1 MKTAVYNAPA
11 EIVSDGKKIQFKMS
25 ASPKAFSILADGIYA
40 DKITAVIREL
50 STNAWDSHVQA
61 GNKNPFDVHLPT
73 TFNQNFFIRD
83 YGVGLSEEE
92 IETIYTTFFD
102 SNKTDSNDYTGGLGL
117 GSKTPFCYH
126 TKSFVI
132 TSIKNGVKLIYSAY
146 IDEMGFPSLVKMS
159 EEPSD
164 EATGVKVEFPVKSF
178 DVGEFKR
185 KAENVYKWFGTKPN
199 FVGYTINLPEIK
211 ETLFLDVK
219 NNYIQ
224 SVFHS
229 EYSGV
234 VMGNIFYPYD
244 FFSST
249 RFLVYCDIGSLD
261 IETSREG
268 LAFTEKTKR
277 RLEFIK
283 KTIEDQYQDVIK
295 KEIGSCKN
303 MWEAMIAAT
312 LIRKNFGRDFN
323 ISCIEYKGQSVDYV
337 YNASENLKKSRVIR
351 WGYSD
356 RNLEEIRLS
365 ASTNND
371 FEFIGFP
378 GGVYINDSSYAVKR
392 VKDHS
397 NSNGRALLIPD
408 QKTVDEFCDWLNF
421 PKSKIVGTS
430 TLPLNI
436 NRKASVSKTNKKG
449 SITVIEDDYRKSY
462 CFQNLDIDFS
472 TYDFTNHYYVISN
485 HYDILDSNGDVK
497 LTPMYVSRIQK
508 ALGRMGINITVLATT
523 KTQETI
529 ISSHCDKLWNFLE
542 KLSKNSKFLQDLET
556 NATYYN
562 TYSYNTRDFA
572 ELLSNFKESSINGH
586 MISDFVN
593 SKNKYLKQDDLS
605 MLHMYM
611 EEKHNIIR
619 RPKYNPEEAMEAIK
633 KRYPLIEQNKQKI
646 VYYQKYIQLVDQG
659 VF

>member
-50 STNAWDSHVQA
+50 STNAWDSHIQA
-61 GNKNPFDVHLPT
+61 GNKNPFDVHIPT
-73 TFNQNFFIRD
+73 SFNQNFFIRD

-132 TSIKNGVKLIYSAY
+132 TSIKNGLKLIYSAY
-146 IDEMGFPSLVKMS
+146 IDELGFPSLVKMS

-164 EATGVKVEFPVKSF
+164 EATGVKVEFPVKTF
-178 DVGEFKR
+178 DINEFNR
-185 KAENVYKWFGTKPN
+185 KAENIYKWFGTKPN
-199 FVGYTINLPEIK
+199 FVGSTINLPEIK
-211 ETLFLDVK
+211 QTLFLDVK

-224 SVFHS
+224 SIFHS
-229 EYSGV
+229 EHSGV
-234 VMGNIFYPYD
+234 VMGNIFYPYT

-249 RFLVYCDIGSLD
+249 PFVVYCDIGSLD

-277 RLEFIK
+277 RIEFIK
-283 KTIEDQYQDVIK
+283 KTIENQYQDVIK
-295 KEIGSCKN
+295 KEIDSCKN
-303 MWEAMIAAT
+303 MWEAMCAAA
-312 LIRKNFGRDFN
+312 LIRNKFGRDFN
-323 ISCIEYKGQSVDYV
+323 LSFIQYKGKSVDSVFY
-337 YNASENLKKSRVIR
+337 ATESLKKIKIIR
-351 WGYSD
+351 YGSSD
-356 RNLEEIRLS
+356 RNLETISLLPKTGS
-365 ASTNND
+365 D

-378 GGVYINDSSYAVKR
+378 GGVYINDSSYSVKR
-392 VKDHS
+392 VKDHA
-397 NSNGRALLIPD
+397 NLGGRALLIPD
-408 QKTVDEFCDWLNF
+408 QKTADEFCDWLNF
-421 PKSKIVGTS
+421 PKTNIVGTS

-436 NRKASVSKTNKKG
+436 KRKTSVSKTNKKG
-449 SITVIEDDYRKSY
+449 TITVIDGDYRKSY

-497 LTPMYVSRIQK
+497 LTPMYVSSIQK
-508 ALGRMGINITVLATT
+508 ALGRMGINITVLAAT
-523 KTQETI
+523 KTQETL
-529 ISSHCDKLWNFLE
+529 ISSHCDTLWNFLE
-542 KLSKNSKFLQDLET
+542 KLSKDSKFLQDLET
-556 NATYYN
+556 NAVYYN
-562 TYSYNTRDFA
+562 TFAYNARDFA
-572 ELLSNFKESSINGH
+572 ELLSKFKESSVNGH

-593 SKNKYLKQDDLS
+593 SKNKYLKQDDLL

-611 EEKHNIIR
+611 EEKHNIIP
-619 RPKYNPEEAMEAIK
+619 RPKYNSEEAMEAIQ
-633 KRYPLIEQNKQKI
+633 KRYPLIERNNRKI
-646 VYYQKYIQLVDQG
+646 VDYQKYIQLVDQG